1 MKRSE
6 TDSRFKWRLEDIFET
21 NEAWEKEFS
30 ELEARIPSISLIK
43 EHLTDD
49 AQSMKKGLDEI
60 YDIYFHMER
69 IFTYAKMRQDEDGSV
84 SLYQGMTQR
93 AGSLMVKVSSA
104 LAFLEPMLL
113 KLDDDR
119 MKTFIEAPE
128 LKEYSFELRN
138 ILRKKQHVLSEE
150 SEKLLSEADEIA
162 RGSREIFG
170 MLDNVDI
177 SFRPFK
183 HEGKDIELSHAKYM
197 SLLQD
202 QDRELRKKAFENYY
216 GYFRDHINTL
226 AATYLSSVRSD
237 IFFAKARNYASAL
250 ENALFQDNVSTEVY
264 DSLLRKIHENMGLL
278 HDYVALR
285 KKILGVD
292 ELHMYDIY
300 VPLVRDFNNSYTFED
315 AEKMILEALKV
326 LGEDY
331 TDTARHAFTDG
342 WMDVYENDGKRSGA
356 YSWGVYGTH
365 PFMLLNTRE
374 DLGSVFTIAHELGH
388 SMHTYYSNSN
398 QPYPTAGYTIF
409 VAEVASTVNE
419 ILLTKYLMRTVKD
432 PALKVYVLNHYI
444 DQFRTTVFRQTQFAE
459 FEKIVHEEIEKG
471 NAMTAEGLCSL
482 YGKINADY
490 YGPSM
495 EEDDTIALE
504 WARIPHFYSA
514 FYVYKYAV
522 GFSCASAIV
531 RKLETDPAMK
541 DRYRRFLSAGGS
553 DYPEN
558 ILRDAGIEVG
568 EAVELCMQEFGAA
581 LEEYKK
587 ICEG

>member
-113 KLDDDR
+113 KLEDDR

-177 SFRPFK
+177 SFRPFE
-183 HEGKDIELSHAKYM
+183 HEGKDIELSHARYM

-202 QDRELRKKAFENYY
+202 QDRELRKKAFDNYY

-482 YGKINADY
+482 YGKINAD
-490 YGPSM
+490 
-495 EEDDTIALE
+495 
-504 WARIPHFYSA
+504 
-514 FYVYKYAV
+514 
-522 GFSCASAIV
+522 
-531 RKLETDPAMK
+531 
-541 DRYRRFLSAGGS
+541 
-553 DYPEN
+553 
-558 ILRDAGIEVG
+558 
-568 EAVELCMQEFGAA
+568 
-581 LEEYKK
+581 
-587 ICEG
+587 